1 MMKKASHY
9 NVFQRPVVF
18 SKPMSFRKS
27 LQATL
32 DFCAQYTLSL
42 HLWMSFNTLF
52 ISFMFTFSAA
62 LKSDQKW
69 LVCDNNKTQKFLSQ
83 NCFKCAC
90 GSDFVYFDRI
100 SANHE
105 EIFMVNAI
113 LKICIWNLAVN
124 LINNLFFPGKN
135 KQLENCI
142 RMLKCYKF
150 LFKRNKELGFTF
162 CWPEAARTLEVVS
175 CLFCQH
181 SLFFQRDDDDDD

>member
-1 MMKKASHY
+1 MSKSKKYQDILGSIVPFVLYLTIICITYGLKPEMMKKASHY

-18 SKPMSFRKS
+18 SKPMSFRNS

-62 LKSDQKW
+62 QKSVQKW

-90 GSDFVYFDRI
+90 GIDFVYFDRI
-100 SANHE
+100 SANHK

-113 LKICIWNLAVN
+113 FKICIWNLAVN
-124 LINNLFFPGKN
+124 LINNLFFSWK
-135 KQLENCI
+135 KQATWGLYPYVE
-142 RMLKCYKF
+142 ML
-150 LFKRNKELGFTF
+150 
-162 CWPEAARTLEVVS
+162 
-175 CLFCQH
+175 
-181 SLFFQRDDDDDD
+181 